1 MLYIS
6 FKCLEDEDA
15 CIFYIK
21 IIKKVKTT
29 HDRCIGINNDIKNN
43 ILHRT
48 FTKYNIPE
56 TEKNIYK
63 KYMFFIKKVLQL
75 LLFIY
80 QRLRLDHQHPHL

>member
-1 MLYIS
+1 MHFL
-6 FKCLEDEDA
+6 
-15 CIFYIK
+15 YIK

-56 TEKNIYK
+56 TEKNI
-63 KYMFFIKKVLQL
+63 
-75 LLFIY
+75 
-80 QRLRLDHQHPHL
+80 

>member
-48 FTKYNIPE
+48 FTKCIPE
-56 TEKNIYK
+56 TEKNIRT
-63 KYMFFIKKVLQL
+63 V
-75 LLFIY
+75 
-80 QRLRLDHQHPHL
+80 